1 MNRYPEAMDKLF
13 VNKPW
18 EEIETKTGILP
29 QKYMNPYMMAI
40 ARCLE
45 DLCRYEFKRPL
56 MATQGSILYDYVDGK
71 VKVEVPI
78 EISDKLLM
86 DVIAK
91 YEAKNKNHSAL
102 VNQDLT
108 KNRTVINQHKAELIR
123 CFLYNRQH
131 VIEQLF

>member
-1 MNRYPEAMDKLF
+1 
-13 VNKPW
+13 
-18 EEIETKTGILP
+18 
-29 QKYMNPYMMAI
+29 
-40 ARCLE
+40 
-45 DLCRYEFKRPL
+45 